1 MELSELR
8 MRLDVSEED
17 VPSAKLQLL
26 LDDAIDW
33 VQRVCRQDFVGA
45 DGNLQLPS
53 VAKKTVAK
61 YINFDLNSTDG
72 VKKEEIGDTK
82 FEYYDLEQLN
92 MDLLKD
98 LKAAGL
104 ITRPRLTF
112 YPSRPRF
119 ESGVE

>member
-1 MELSELR
+1 MELNELR
-8 MRLDVSEED
+8 MRLEVSEED
-17 VPSAKLQLL
+17 VPDVKLQLL
-26 LDDAIDW
+26 LDDAVDW
-33 VQRVCRQDFVGA
+33 VKRVCRQEFVDE
-45 DGNLQLPS
+45 DGNLQLPP
-53 VAKKTVAK
+53 VAKKTIAK

-104 ITRPRLTF
+104 IARPRLMF
-112 YPSRPRF
+112 YPSTARF

>member
-17 VPSAKLQLL
+17 VSDVKLQLL
-26 LDDAIDW
+26 LDDAVDW
-33 VQRVCRQDFVGA
+33 VQRVCRQSFV
-45 DGNLQLPS
+45 DEEGNLQLPS
-53 VAKKTVAK
+53 VVKKTIAK
-61 YINFDLNSTDG
+61 YIDFDLNSTDG

-104 ITRPRLTF
+104 IARPRLVF
-112 YPSRPRF
+112 YPSSPRF